1 MQCLKA
7 WCIKLKHLGEGKAE
21 EEISQIISYSMIP
34 CFPCAE
40 RLSSKSQNVLKYIY
54 IARIFLGC
62 TLPGCLWMAS
72 SSMLGKQ
79 REILVIFPKIKNVA
93 HVTQWWRLCECVT
106 REGLR

>member
-21 EEISQIISYSMIP
+21 EEISQIISYSLTP

-62 TLPGCLWMAS
+62 TLP
-72 SSMLGKQ
+72 
-79 REILVIFPKIKNVA
+79 
-93 HVTQWWRLCECVT
+93 RLPLDGFLLHAGETKRDFSNISQDKKRCSCNTVVET
-106 REGLR
+106 L